1 MREHWDECPSVFDLG
16 WDLSPRPSLK
26 GRGLVR
32 LRNKFCVQGCF
43 GYGGFS
49 FSPLGETG
57 EGFGCEQITTRTMQV
72 TRKHWDECPSVFDL

>member
-32 LRNKFCVQGCF
+32 LQNEVLSAAEVGLRVGLA
-43 GYGGFS
+43 
-49 FSPLGETG
+49 SPL
-57 EGFGCEQITTRTMQV
+57 
-72 TRKHWDECPSVFDL
+72 